1 MSDQRIEEYRKY
13 YDARTERYANN
24 PHRRH
29 SYEAEK
35 RLRDL
40 FYRYDTLEEMR
51 DNLGTLNIDCA
62 FAAWRDQ
69 YEMESQYYG
78 NADETI
84 RKKGADEILANLG
97 NHTDITDMST
107 VITDITNRNSV
118 EISCDEASGKALME
132 AWGQL
137 DAIQALINA
146 EVPDEY
152 KSPMQQRADEIRQ
165 HIREAVQST
174 EQTMGEWMP
183 GFRIKPETALQ
194 PRYRRLLPYSD
205 DEVAQHL
212 QHFKTITN
220 R

>member
-1 MSDQRIEEYRKY
+1 MSDQRLDEYRRY

-40 FYRYDTLEEMR
+40 FYRYNTLEEMR

-78 NADETI
+78 SVDEPI
-84 RKKGADEILANLG
+84 RKKGADEVLSQLDR
-97 NHTDITDMST
+97 HTDITEMSSA
-107 VITDITNRNSV
+107 ITDITNRNSV
-118 EISCDEASGKALME
+118 EISTSDTSGHALME
-132 AWGQL
+132 AWQQL
-137 DAIQALINA
+137 DAITVLLTA

-152 KSPMQQRADEIRQ
+152 RRDMQERAEEIRN
-165 HIREAVQST
+165 HVLKTVQST
-174 EQTMGEWMP
+174 EETMRAWVP
-183 GFRIKPETALQ
+183 GWRLKPETALE
-194 PRYRRLLPYSD
+194 PRYRRLLPFSD
-205 DEVAQHL
+205 EEVAKHL
-212 QHFKTITN
+212 QQFKAIIN

>member
-1 MSDQRIEEYRKY
+1 MSDQRLDEYRRY

-40 FYRYDTLEEMR
+40 FYRYNTLEEMR

-78 NADETI
+78 SVDEPI
-84 RKKGADEILANLG
+84 RKKGADEVLSQLDR
-97 NHTDITDMST
+97 HTDITEMSSA
-107 VITDITNRNSV
+107 ITDITNRNSV
-118 EISCDEASGKALME
+118 EISTSDASGHALME
-132 AWGQL
+132 AWQQL
-137 DAIQALINA
+137 DAITVLLTA

-152 KSPMQQRADEIRQ
+152 A
-165 HIREAVQST
+165 
-174 EQTMGEWMP
+174 TMCSK
-183 GFRIKPETALQ
+183 RCNL
-194 PRYRRLLPYSD
+194 PRRR
-205 DEVAQHL
+205 
-212 QHFKTITN
+212 
-220 R
+220 